1 MKHLAWI
8 DGRVVEASE
17 LRLDEPFVMQ
27 RIHTLAGRS
36 FNVARHIEV
45 LRHDSELLFGFATLY
60 KASEVEQI
68 IAELLRLSCASA
80 MFSCPVDISLNG
92 RGELSLTVGKP
103 TFGRGAY
110 HRSIRFVAQC
120 ITGNVPTTIAQ
131 TSESLAADAMAN
143 RRVRMYGAD
152 RALLLDE
159 NRYLISRPWMPV
171 FVVYRGKIYT
181 PTEFSSVEFEVA
193 REAIIGAGVE
203 LYIAD
208 VSETALMNAD
218 EIFMVDIMGVTSMSS
233 VANHSLLY
241 MTASRVARYMSPNK

>member
-17 LRLDEPFVMQ
+17 LRSDEPFVMQ

-45 LRHDSELLFGFATLY
+45 LRNDSELLFGFASLY
-60 KASEVEQI
+60 EAAEVEQI

-80 MFSCPVDISLNG
+80 MFSCPVDMSLNG
-92 RGELSLTVGKP
+92 RGELSLTIGKP

-110 HRSIRFVAQC
+110 HRSIRYVARC
-120 ITGNVPTTIAQ
+120 IMGNKPTSVAQ
-131 TSESLAADAMAN
+131 TSESLAADAMAD

-159 NRYLISRPWMPV
+159 NRSLISRPWMPV

-181 PTEFSSVEFEVA
+181 PAEFASVEFEVA
-193 REAIIGAGVE
+193 REAVVRAGIE

-208 VSETALMNAD
+208 VSEAALMKSD
-218 EIFMVDIMGVTSMSS
+218 EIFVVDIMGVTSMSS

-241 MTASRVARYMSPNK
+241 MTASRVAKYMLPKE

>member
-36 FNVARHIEV
+36 YNVARHIEI
-45 LRHDSELLFGFATLY
+45 LRHDSELLFGFASLY
-60 KASEVEQI
+60 KAAEVEQI
-68 IAELLRLSCASA
+68 IAELLRMGCAPA
-80 MFSCPVDISLNG
+80 MFSCPVDMSLNG
-92 RGELSLTVGKP
+92 RGELSFVVGNP

-110 HRSIRFVAQC
+110 HRSIRYVAQC
-120 ITGNVPTTIAQ
+120 VTGNVSTSVAQ
-131 TSESLAADAMAN
+131 TSESLAVDAMAG
-143 RRVRMYGAD
+143 RRVRMYGAE

-181 PTEFSSVEFEVA
+181 PVEFESVEFEVA
-193 REAIIGAGVE
+193 REAIESAGIE
-203 LYIAD
+203 LYVAN
-208 VSETALMNAD
+208 VSEAALMKAD
-218 EIFMVDIMGVTSMSS
+218 EVFVVDIMGVTSMSS
-233 VANHSLLY
+233 IANHSLLY
-241 MTASRVARYMSPNK
+241 MTASRVAKYMSPKE